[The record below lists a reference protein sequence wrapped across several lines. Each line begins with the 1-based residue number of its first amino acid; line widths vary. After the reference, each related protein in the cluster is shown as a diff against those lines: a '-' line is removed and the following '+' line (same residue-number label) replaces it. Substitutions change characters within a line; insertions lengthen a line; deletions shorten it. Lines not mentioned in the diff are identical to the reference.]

1 MLVTQ
6 ESKGQNTNQFESFTI
21 SLTLRSLLLSIF
33 QVSRGGVGWGG
44 VGGGDLH
51 PSQLTSDS
59 FLQVL
64 IVTIVTNLVKNC
76 VVETLKCLQ
85 IL

>member
-1 MLVTQ
+1 M
-6 ESKGQNTNQFESFTI
+6 
-21 SLTLRSLLLSIF
+21 
-33 QVSRGGVGWGG
+33 
-44 VGGGDLH
+44 GGGDLH

>member
-6 ESKGQNTNQFESFTI
+6 ESKGQNTNQFERFTI
-21 SLTLRSLLLSIF
+21 SLTLRCLLLSIF
-33 QVSRGGVGWGG
+33 QVSRGGVA
-44 VGGGDLH
+44 GGDLH
-51 PSQLTSDS
+51 PLQLTSDS